1 MNEFFCSKKPK
12 LRFPMFKKAKF
23 KNSFQCLKK
32 QNFRFLMYKK
42 GKNSE
47 FNSNV

>member
-1 MNEFFCSKKPK
+1 
-12 LRFPMFKKAKF
+12 MFKKAKI
-23 KNSFQCLKK
+23 KNLFQCLKK